1 MTRYILSVATLL
13 IGLTS
18 PAWADD
24 KSITLALYPI
34 PVMVVDANTGVFV
47 DLAKELAKRAHIT
60 VSIDVVP
67 PKRAVDSFEH
77 GDVDALLPALE
88 VLLSKPYVPSDP
100 IYVKRDFVFAKS
112 DHPVWTTVDTLAGK
126 RVGITLGYPYANEIV
141 NSTTFSLESAA
152 TDEINFAKLDAGRI
166 DAFVVEEKT
175 GLGAL
180 RAAGLKGITYDPAV
194 PVSQQNVFFAF
205 QDSPEG
211 HSLAAAF
218 SAALATMKADGTFAQ
233 QLAHAEQP

>member
-1 MTRYILSVATLL
+1 MIKYILSMLTFL
-13 IGLTS
+13 IGLAM

-24 KSITLALYPI
+24 KPVTLALYPI

-47 DLAKELAKRAHIT
+47 DLAKELAKRAHVT
-60 VSIDVVP
+60 VSLDVVP
-67 PKRAVDSFEH
+67 PKRAVDRFEH

-100 IYVKRDFVFAKS
+100 IYVKRDFVFTKS
-112 DHPVWTTVDTLAGK
+112 DHPIWTTVDALAGK
-126 RVGITLGYPYANEIV
+126 RVGITLGYPYAGEII
-141 NSTTFSLESAA
+141 NSKTFSLETAA

-180 RAAGLKGITYDPAV
+180 RAAGLKGIGYDPAV

-218 SAALATMKADGTFAQ
+218 STALAAMKADGTFAQ
-233 QLAHAEQP
+233 LLAQAEQP